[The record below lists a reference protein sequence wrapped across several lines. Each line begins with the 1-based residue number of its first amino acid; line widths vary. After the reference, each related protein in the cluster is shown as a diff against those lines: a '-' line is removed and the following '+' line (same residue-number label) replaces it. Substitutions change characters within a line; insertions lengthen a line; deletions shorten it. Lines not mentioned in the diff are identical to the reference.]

1 MKILGKNLKQGEI
14 KVFVESPE
22 DVWYLSQV
30 IDKGD
35 VIKGRTLRKI
45 KVSETA
51 AGERRPVFLSLVV
64 EKIDFQPG
72 CLRAGGKIVESPD
85 EVPKGSFHTF
95 SIEPGSRIVIK
106 KDHWFS
112 FQLDRLKEASELVH
126 SKILICVFDREDAFF
141 ALMKRFGYELLSH
154 IKGVVQKKAFDQN
167 IKSAF
172 FERIVKQLVE
182 YDKRFGLDYI
192 VLASPAFWKD
202 EIVKFLKGSVLK
214 KKVVFASCSSADES
228 AINEVLKRDE
238 IKTVLKEERVSK
250 ELALVENL
258 LSEVS
263 KGGLAVY
270 GFENTRNAVLAG
282 AVKTLLVSDG
292 LINKFREEGVFSK
305 LESLMKS
312 VEKMKGKVFL
322 VSSEHSGGKKLDG
335 LGGVAGL
342 LRFKLSCE

>member
-1 MKILGKNLKQGEI
+1 M
-14 KVFVESPE
+14 
-22 DVWYLSQV
+22 
-30 IDKGD
+30 
-35 VIKGRTLRKI
+35 
-45 KVSETA
+45 
-51 AGERRPVFLSLVV
+51 
-64 EKIDFQPG
+64 
-72 CLRAGGKIVESPD
+72 
-85 EVPKGSFHTF
+85 
-95 SIEPGSRIVIK
+95 
-106 KDHWFS
+106 
-112 FQLDRLKEASELVH
+112 
-126 SKILICVFDREDAFF
+126 
-141 ALMKRFGYELLSH
+141 
-154 IKGVVQKKAFDQN
+154 
-167 IKSAF
+167 
-172 FERIVKQLVE
+172 
-182 YDKRFGLDYI
+182 
-192 VLASPAFWKD
+192 
-202 EIVKFLKGSVLK
+202 K

>member
-85 EVPKGSFHTF
+85 EVPRGSFHTF

-126 SKILICVFDREDAFF
+126 SKILICVFDREDALF
-141 ALMKRFGYELLSH
+141 
-154 IKGVVQKKAFDQN
+154 
-167 IKSAF
+167 
-172 FERIVKQLVE
+172 
-182 YDKRFGLDYI
+182 
-192 VLASPAFWKD
+192 
-202 EIVKFLKGSVLK
+202 
-214 KKVVFASCSSADES
+214 
-228 AINEVLKRDE
+228 
-238 IKTVLKEERVSK
+238 
-250 ELALVENL
+250 
-258 LSEVS
+258 
-263 KGGLAVY
+263 
-270 GFENTRNAVLAG
+270 
-282 AVKTLLVSDG
+282 
-292 LINKFREEGVFSK
+292 
-305 LESLMKS
+305 
-312 VEKMKGKVFL
+312 
-322 VSSEHSGGKKLDG
+322 
-335 LGGVAGL
+335 
-342 LRFKLSCE
+342 